1 MLTQGG
7 GGEEVKILK
16 ICLRI
21 IGMVPYDSIKTVAN
35 DILLRLLGI
44 VYFTLGNYYSRY
56 STTNHLA
63 LIIFE

>member
-1 MLTQGG
+1 
-7 GGEEVKILK
+7 
-16 ICLRI
+16 
-21 IGMVPYDSIKTVAN
+21 MVPYDSIKTVAN